1 MVEDFEDFVHLIPL
15 KPFDYLWFLK
25 CPELRSFAENHIVC
39 ASGCKYGLC
48 LEIFSPFSTHFNLV
62 KYTKLVFAIKA

>member
-1 MVEDFEDFVHLIPL
+1 MVADFEDFFHLIPV

-25 CPELRSFAENHIVC
+25 CAELQSFKENNIVC
-39 ASGCKYGLC
+39 ASVCKYALR
-48 LEIFSPFSTHFNLV
+48 LETHSTHFNLV